1 MTGGLVVEKP
11 AGPTSHD
18 VVARVRRALGTRRI
32 GHTGTLDPLATGVL
46 VLLVGRAT
54 RLAQY
59 LTAAEKAYVAGIRLG
74 RATPTY
80 DAEFVAEPHA
90 GAGRRAA
97 DASVAPAPATE
108 AALDAALDS
117 FRGTF
122 LQVPPRF
129 SAKKIAGTPAYVLA
143 RRHEEVDL
151 APVEVT
157 VRQLRLLSL
166 VDGLALV
173 WVVASSG
180 FYVRSLAH
188 DLGERLGCGAHLE
201 TLRRV
206 RAGAFG
212 ENQAVPLAVIEA
224 EGPRAAAR
232 LVPMATLVG
241 HLPAVVVT
249 ERGAGRVRDGR
260 PLQPADLDRPLH
272 DAPVPGA
279 IRILDQA
286 GMLLAIGRPGAGG
299 LLLPAVVLM

>member
-1 MTGGLVVEKP
+1 MTGGLVVDKP

-80 DAEFVAEPHA
+80 DAELVAEPRD
-90 GAGRRAA
+90 GARRSAA
-97 DASVAPAPATE
+97 DSPAAPTPVTE
-108 AALDAALDS
+108 AELEAVLDT
-117 FRGTF
+117 FRGAF

-143 RRHEEVDL
+143 RRNEDVDL

-157 VRQLRLLSL
+157 VRQLTLLSF
-166 VDGLALV
+166 VDGLARV
-173 WVVASSG
+173 SVVASSG

-188 DLGERLGCGAHLE
+188 DVGERLGCGAHLE

-212 ENQAVPLAVIEA
+212 ESQAVPLAVIEA
-224 EGPRAAAR
+224 EGPRASAR

-241 HLPAVVVT
+241 DLPAVVVT
-249 ERGAGRVRDGR
+249 ARGAGRVRDGR
-260 PLQPADLDRPLH
+260 PLQPADLDQALGDEP
-272 DAPVPGA
+272 AQGA

-286 GMLLAIGRPGAGG
+286 GTLLAIGRRGAGG
-299 LLLPAVVLM
+299 LLLPVAVLM